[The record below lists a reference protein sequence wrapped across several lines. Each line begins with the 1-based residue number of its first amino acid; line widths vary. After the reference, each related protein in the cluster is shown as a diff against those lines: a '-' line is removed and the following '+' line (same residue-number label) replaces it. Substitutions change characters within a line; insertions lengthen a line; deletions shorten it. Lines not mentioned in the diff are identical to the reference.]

1 MKTDTQSVHDAQLRD
16 FYLVLSRA
24 WGPQHWWPARSRFE
38 VIAGAFLT
46 QNTSWTNVERA
57 LGQLRHARLLSV
69 DGIRQTSLARLEQL
83 VRSAGYY
90 RQKAQRLKNFVCYL
104 DRRYGGSL
112 ARMFAQPTPRL
123 RSELLEL
130 NGIGPETADSIL
142 LYAGGH
148 ETFVVDTYTRRVLER
163 HGLAQSNTPYDEIRL
178 SFERAL
184 VAVATGNMGAAAN
197 PGRPATHA
205 PSPASRMRRSPL
217 AQVFNEMHG
226 LIVRV
231 GKNHCLK
238 ALPRCHE
245 CPLARFPCLLPPS
258 GAFSHPRNVP
268 RKRRI

>member
-1 MKTDTQSVHDAQLRD
+1 MAFLQSNLGTCTVRCYSCTQTTHATVTWHSACREIQCETASQCGRRLPRFVTRFGRPNPAVPRAVGGAPPGMKTDPQSVHDAQLRD
-16 FYLVLSRA
+16 FYLALSRA
-24 WGPQHWWPARSRFE
+24 WGPQHWWPARSRLE

-90 RQKAQRLKNFVCYL
+90 SQKAQRLKNFVCYL

-148 ETFVVDTYTRRVLER
+148 EAFVVDTYTRRVLER

-184 VAVATGNMGAAAN
+184 AAVATGNMGAAAN
-197 PGRPATHA
+197 
-205 PSPASRMRRSPL
+205 
-217 AQVFNEMHG
+217 
-226 LIVRV
+226 
-231 GKNHCLK
+231 
-238 ALPRCHE
+238 
-245 CPLARFPCLLPPS
+245 
-258 GAFSHPRNVP
+258 
-268 RKRRI
+268 

>member
-1 MKTDTQSVHDAQLRD
+1 MKTDPQSVHDAQLRD
-16 FYLVLSRA
+16 FYLALSRA

-148 ETFVVDTYTRRVLER
+148 EAFVVDAYTRRVLER
-163 HGLAQSNTPYDEIRL
+163 HGLAQSNTPYDDIRL
-178 SFERAL
+178 AFERAL
-184 VAVATGNMGAAAN
+184 AALAPRRTTTGTN
-197 PGRPATHA
+197 PAGPATHA
-205 PSPASRMRRSPL
+205 PSRASRMRRSPL

-226 LIVRV
+226 LIVQV

-245 CPLARFPCLLPPS
+245 CPLARFPGVLPPP
-258 GAFSHPRNVP
+258 GASSRPRNVSP
-268 RKRRI
+268 DRRI